1 MWTPSVAPFVS
12 QVQKPLSISL
22 LSALLPESHG
32 LCHHGQSDSILSTI
46 FSIVDWI
53 KAIINP
59 SLSLGISKAEEHKFI
74 IHAVVFCDVTWMSR
88 NEVGSCTGW

>member
-1 MWTPSVAPFVS
+1 MDSLS
-12 QVQKPLSISL
+12 CPLCISGSETIEHL
-22 LSALLPESHG
+22 FIEYPLESHG

-46 FSIVDWI
+46 FSIADWI

-74 IHAVVFCDVTWMSR
+74 IHAAVFCDVTWMSR